1 MTTYVSNNIPHPS
14 SFPNHCL
21 LTWAIPQTA
30 SAHEVFGLVQ
40 AYTLRF
46 VAQNS
51 DAQSR
56 LRDEFLG
63 NAADQA
69 FSPQP
74 ASTLGGLPYL
84 SAVINESF
92 RLRPTGTPL
101 PRVTPKNKTTR
112 LGGYEGIPGGV
123 RVNTYQWFL
132 HRDPRIWNAAEEWVP
147 ERWLKDGENA
157 GPGKDQVLWQF
168 CSGPRMCVGNHLTD
182 YRKFPYKLYST
193 VLVGES

>member
-1 MTTYVSNNIPHPS
+1 MQ
-14 SFPNHCL
+14 
-21 LTWAIPQTA
+21 WAIYALCKHPD
-30 SAHEVFGLVQ
+30 V
-40 AYTLRF
+40 
-46 VAQNS
+46 
-51 DAQSR
+51 QSR
-56 LRDEFLG
+56 LRDEVRSNLPSIST
-63 NAADQA
+63 DH
-69 FSPQP
+69 P
-74 ASTLGGLPYL
+74 APLSATTLDALPYL

-147 ERWLKDGENA
+147 ERWLKDGENE

-182 YRKFPYKLYST
+182 YC
-193 VLVGES
+193 ESLQISSY